1 MKWFFHNRSIG
12 TTLSVWETLDNATYP
27 TAGAKYLVSKT
38 KVTLGN
44 VCPITLWTVKQYAGT
59 SG

>member
-1 MKWFFHNRSIG
+1 MKWLFRNRSIG
-12 TTLSVWETLDNATYP
+12 TTLSMSDTLDNATYP

-38 KVTLGN
+38 KVTCGN
-44 VCPITLWTVKQYAGT
+44 VCPIILWTVKQYAGT